1 MRTKII
7 HLMISKGIQF

>member
-7 HLMISKGIQF
+7 

>member
-7 HLMISKGIQF
+7 LYEHLRQKTN